1 MTFEQLDYFI
11 ATVESK
17 TFFDAAEK
25 MHISQSMLSKQIKK
39 LEKELGVLLW
49 DRSKRQAALTKAGHA
64 FYIEA
69 QNLSL
74 QYHATLQK
82 MKAFCPDISYEFHIG
97 TLPFLSQYH
106 LTEPIRQFIQSH
118 PEISISLS
126 EAEEEELLNGLSN
139 DTFDL
144 IIAREM
150 MIDKEIYHFHKITE
164 DLLSVIL
171 PVDHPLADQSN
182 LSLREIM
189 NERFLLMHPY
199 TSIYQLCQKLFMEAA
214 IKPQVLRTARVESLI
229 SAVQIGEGISL
240 FPESNFRLFRHDGLV
255 AIPLSDAPALQVGIA
270 YKKDRKLFPILREFH
285 DFLSSDLNT

>member
-49 DRSKRQAALTKAGHA
+49 DRSKRQAALTKAGQA

-82 MKAFCPDISYEFHIG
+82 MKVFCPDISYEFHIG

-118 PEISISLS
+118 TEISISLS
-126 EAEEEELLNGLSN
+126 ELEEEDLLNGLSN
-139 DTFDL
+139 DIFDL

-150 MIDKEIYHFHKITE
+150 MVDQELYHFHVITE
-164 DLLSVIL
+164 DRLSVIL
-171 PVDHPLADQSN
+171 PVDHPLADRST
-182 LSLREIM
+182 LSLNDIM

-199 TSIYQLCQKLFMEAA
+199 TSIYQLCQKLFIEADV
-214 IKPQVLRTARVESLI
+214 KPQVLRTARVESLI

-255 AIPLSDAPALQVGIA
+255 AIPLSNAPTLQVGIA
-270 YKKDRKLFPILREFH
+270 YKKDRKLLPILREFQ
-285 DFLSSDLNT
+285 DFLSFK